1 MLNEICNCGAAL
13 IVPVEIERNSC
24 AICLVEQNQEN
35 LPKILDSS
43 EVSE

>member
-1 MLNEICNCGAAL
+1 MLNEICSCGSAL

-24 AICLVEQNQEN
+24 AICQVEENQKN
-35 LPKILDSS
+35 LDTS